1 MALTKTV
8 TKVWPSQAGDG
19 RTYSPGIHLVLQ
31 DDGVTKIDQD
41 FTALYGGGSQ
51 LAQVKATVLTA
62 AQAAIDKYKAE
73 KALNNA
79 AAYTAAVNEIDAALV
94 L

>member
-8 TKVWPSQAGDG
+8 TKVWPVQAADG

-31 DDGVTKIDQD
+31 DDGVTKIDAD

-51 LAQVKATVLTA
+51 LAQVKATVTA
-62 AQAAIDKYKAE
+62 SAQLAIEKYKAE
-73 KALNNA
+73 KALNNN
-79 AAYTAAVNEIDAALV
+79 AAYTTAVSEVDAALV

>member
-8 TKVWPSQAGDG
+8 TKVWPVRAADG
-19 RTYSPGIHLVLQ
+19 RTFSPGIHLVLQ

-51 LAQVKATVLTA
+51 LSQVKATVTAA

-73 KALNNA
+73 KALNDT
-79 AAYTAAVNEIDAALV
+79 AAYTNAVSDVDAALT

>member
-8 TKVWPSQAGDG
+8 TKLWPTRNADD
-19 RTYSPGIHLVLQ
+19 TTFFPGIHLVLKEA
-31 DDGVTKIDQD
+31 DVVVLEQD
-41 FTALYGGGSQ
+41 FRSPYGGGGQ
-51 LAQVKATVLTA
+51 LPEARDRITKA

-73 KALNNA
+73 KAINDA
-79 AAYTAAVNEIDAALV
+79 GAYTTAVAAIDAALA

>member
-8 TKVWPSQAGDG
+8 TKVWPARAGDE

-51 LAQVKATVLTA
+51 LTQVKATVLAA

-73 KALNNA
+73 KVLNNTT
-79 AAYTAAVNEIDAALV
+79 AYTNAVSEIDVALV

>member
-8 TKVWPSQAGDG
+8 TKVWPNQGGDG

-31 DDGVTKIDQD
+31 DNGVTKIDQD

-51 LAQVKATVLTA
+51 LSQVKANVIAA
-62 AQAAIDKYKAE
+62 AQAAINKYKAE
-73 KALNNA
+73 KTLNDNP
-79 AAYTAAVNEIDAALV
+79 AYTTAVNEVDIALI